1 MKTKI
6 LFLFL
11 ILLGFSVNVKA
22 QLADKKYEIKL
33 GERGTFYI
41 EFEES
46 SYNLFNPMKDLMVKG
61 NYNIENNIVE
71 FNDKEGPMACTGS
84 AGKYKFTLKSD
95 ELILELVADECTGRT
110 QMANVLWKEIKK

>member
-11 ILLGFSVNVKA
+11 ILLAFSVNVKA

-33 GERGTFYI
+33 GEMGTFYI

-46 SYNLFNPMKDLMVKG
+46 SYNLLNPMKDVMVKG
-61 NYNIENNIVE
+61 NYRIENNILE
-71 FNDKEGPMACTGS
+71 FNDKEGPMACIGS
-84 AGKYKFTLKSD
+84 AGKYKFALQND
-95 ELILELVADECTGRT
+95 ELVLELVEDDCTGRT
-110 QMANVLWKEIKK
+110 QMANVPWKEIKK